1 MFYYQFAENAIRR
14 LLSACRR
21 LEGYMTGQI
30 EDEENKD
37 DSSNP
42 YLRCSASCVSSLIN
56 SRFPYVATEVLC
68 SEIRLIVETCVSSS
82 N

>member
-37 DSSNP
+37 DSSSHMS
-42 YLRCSASCVSSLIN
+42 LQKFSAVK
-56 SRFPYVATEVLC
+56 YG
-68 SEIRLIVETCVSSS
+68 
-82 N
+82 

>member
-37 DSSNP
+37 DSK
-42 YLRCSASCVSSLIN
+42 
-56 SRFPYVATEVLC
+56 VLC

-82 N
+82 NQLLRSSSETVLDGSR